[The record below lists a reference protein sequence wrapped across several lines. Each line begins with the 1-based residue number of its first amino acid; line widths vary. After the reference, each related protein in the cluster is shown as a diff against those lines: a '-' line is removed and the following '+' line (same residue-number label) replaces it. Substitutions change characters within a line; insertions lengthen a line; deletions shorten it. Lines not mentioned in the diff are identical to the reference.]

1 MKHPFLRLAL
11 FLAIFVAGFVPQP
24 AAQGENPI
32 AWSLAAPRD
41 LKVKPGA
48 QFEISLT
55 ATIDEGWHL
64 YAISQGPPVI
74 PTRITL
80 PAGQRFTLA
89 AAPVGPEPKRE
100 HDPNFGMETEFYDSS
115 ATFTL
120 PIQAAADA
128 PGGRQRVEVHVR
140 FQTCNDRLCLP
151 PRTDKL
157 AVEVMVVGGTPASS
171 GTPSGSATSPAP
183 NAPTSATPS
192 APAPAGK
199 PAPATERSAPNAERP
214 TSAAPESSAPATV
227 GKRSPAPVT
236 PVREGAAAAAQGAP
250 IAVTA
255 GQAGDLWAFIW
266 LAMTVGALSL
276 LTPCVFPM
284 VPITVSY
291 FTNHAAGSRRAAVG
305 NAFVYSTGIILTFTA
320 LGMLLALVA
329 GASGLNR
336 FAANPWINLLI
347 AAIFLGFA
355 MNLFGAY
362 ELTPPAALLTRLDS
376 FTRREG
382 GSRFIGTLLM
392 GLTFTLTSFTCTAP
406 FIGTLL
412 VMASQGSWKWP
423 LIGMLAFSTVF
434 ALPFFI
440 LALLPQ
446 FMSHL
451 PRAGGWLNAVKVS
464 MGFLEVAAA
473 MKFLSNVDLVWGWNI
488 FTREAVLATWVAL
501 GVLLCLYL
509 LGNFRL
515 THDSATERI
524 GAWRLGWAIVSLAVT
539 VYLVTGLFGRRL
551 GELEAFLPPAT
562 GTTASRGAGTL
573 EGELAWIVNDYDS
586 ALAAASKEQ
595 RLVLIDFTG
604 YTCTNCRWMEANM
617 FPRPEVRAELE
628 RFVRVKLYTDGEG
641 ELYEKHQQFQAA
653 TFGTVALPLYAV
665 MSIEGRPLA
674 TFPGLTRKPEEFIAF
689 LRSPVTGN

>member
-1 MKHPFLRLAL
+1 MKHRFLRLVLL
-11 FLAIFVAGFVPQP
+11 FLLLGAGVMPET
-24 AAQGENPI
+24 AAQGENPVR
-32 AWSLAAPRD
+32 WSLAAPRD
-41 LKVKPGA
+41 LEVKPGGR
-48 QFEISLT
+48 FELALT

-64 YAISQGPPVI
+64 YALSQGPPVI
-74 PTRITL
+74 PTRITV
-80 PAGQRFTLA
+80 PAGQRFSLA
-89 AAPVGPEPKRE
+89 APPAGPDPRRE
-100 HDPNFGMETEFYDSS
+100 HDPNFDMETEFYDTS
-115 ATFTL
+115 ATFTV
-120 PIQAAADA
+120 PILAAPDT
-128 PGGRQRVEVHVR
+128 PGGRQRAEVHVR

-151 PRTDKL
+151 PRIEKL
-157 AVEVMVVGGTPASS
+157 AVDVMVVGTTTTQGTGAAPVAPP
-171 GTPSGSATSPAP
+171 PSTQ
-183 NAPTSATPS
+183 
-192 APAPAGK
+192 
-199 PAPATERSAPNAERP
+199 RP
-214 TSAAPESSAPATV
+214 TSAGGETSPATV
-227 GKRSPAPVT
+227 GKPTGSGEASSVAAPAPASTAPSAPVT
-236 PVREGAAAAAQGAP
+236 AREPVTAAREGAAAAAQGAP
-250 IAVTA
+250 IVVGTA

-291 FTNHAAGSRRAAVG
+291 FTNHAAENRRAAVG
-305 NAFVYSTGIILTFTA
+305 NAFVYSAGIILTFTA
-320 LGMLLALVA
+320 LGMLLALVV

-382 GSRFIGTLLM
+382 GSRFAGTLLM

-423 LIGMLAFSTVF
+423 LIGMLAFSAVF

-446 FMSHL
+446 LMSHL

-473 MKFLSNVDLVWGWNI
+473 MKFVSNVDLVWGWNI
-488 FTREAVLATWVAL
+488 FTREVVLATWVAL

-515 THDSATERI
+515 THDSPTERI
-524 GAWRLGWAIVSLAVT
+524 GPWRLGWAIVSLAVT
-539 VYLVTGLFGRRL
+539 VHLVTGLFGRRL
-551 GELEAFLPPAT
+551 GELESFLPPAT
-562 GTTASRGAGTL
+562 GTAADRGAGTL

-617 FPRPEVRAELE
+617 FPRPEIRAELE

-641 ELYEKHQQFQAA
+641 ELYEKHQQFQAT

-665 MSIEGRPLA
+665 MSVDGRPLA

-689 LRSPVTGN
+689 LRTPVATN

>member
-1 MKHPFLRLAL
+1 MKHPFLRIAL
-11 FLAIFVAGFVPQP
+11 LLGFMIGGSAPHS

-32 AWSLAAPRD
+32 TWSLAASRN

-48 QFEISLT
+48 QFEVVVT

-64 YAISQGPPVI
+64 YALSQGPPVI

-80 PAGQRFTLA
+80 PAGQRFSLA
-89 AAPVGPEPKRE
+89 APPVGPDPKRE
-100 HDPNFGMETEFYDSS
+100 HDPNFGMETEFYDTS
-115 ATFTL
+115 AAFTV
-120 PIQAAADA
+120 PILAAPDT

-151 PRTDKL
+151 PRIDKL
-157 AVEVMVVGGTPASS
+157 AVDVMVVGSPASAS
-171 GTPSGSATSPAP
+171 PSAT
-183 NAPTSATPS
+183 TT
-192 APAPAGK
+192 AGK
-199 PAPATERSAPNAERP
+199 PAPPPSNSAGSE
-214 TSAAPESSAPATV
+214 TSPATV
-227 GKRSPAPVT
+227 GKPPAPSAPSQAPIAQPRAPSAV
-236 PVREGAAAAAQGAP
+236 AAAQGAP
-250 IAVTA
+250 IVVGTA

-305 NAFVYSTGIILTFTA
+305 NAFVYSAGIILTFTA
-320 LGMLLALVA
+320 LGMLLALVV

-423 LIGMLAFSTVF
+423 LVGMLAFSTVF
-434 ALPFFI
+434 ALPFFV

-464 MGFLEVAAA
+464 MGFLEIAAA
-473 MKFLSNVDLVWGWNI
+473 MKFVSNVDLVWGWNI
-488 FTREAVLATWVAL
+488 FTREVVLATWVAL

-524 GAWRLGWAIVSLAVT
+524 GPWRLGWAILSLAVT
-539 VYLVTGLFGRRL
+539 VHLVTGLFGRRL
-551 GELEAFLPPAT
+551 GELESFLPPAT
-562 GTTASRGAGTL
+562 GTAADRGAGTL
-573 EGELAWIVNDYDS
+573 EGELAWIVNDYDA

-617 FPRPEVRAELE
+617 FPRPEIRAELE
-628 RFVRVKLYTDGEG
+628 KFVRVKLYTDGEG
-641 ELYEKHQQFQAA
+641 ELYEKHQQFQAT

-665 MSIEGRPLA
+665 MSIDGRPLA
-674 TFPGLTRKPEEFIAF
+674 TVPGLTRKPEEFIAF
-689 LRSPVTGN
+689 LRASVATN

>member
-1 MKHPFLRLAL
+1 MKHPFLRFALLLGSLVGLA
-11 FLAIFVAGFVPQP
+11 PHT

-32 AWSLAAPRD
+32 TWSLAAPRD

-48 QFEISLT
+48 QFEVELT
-55 ATIDEGWHL
+55 AAIQDGWHL
-64 YAISQGPPVI
+64 YSTTQATGGPI
-74 PTRITL
+74 PTRITV
-80 PAGQRFTLA
+80 PPGQFSLA
-89 AAPVGPEPKRE
+89 APPAGPEPKRE

-120 PIQAAADA
+120 PIQAAADT

-151 PRTDKL
+151 PRIDKL
-157 AVEVMVVGGTPASS
+157 AVDVMVVGATPAASPPAPTAQAS
-171 GTPSGSATSPAP
+171 TPSPERSASPAP
-183 NAPTSATPS
+183 SPVSS
-192 APAPAGK
+192 
-199 PAPATERSAPNAERP
+199 AERP
-214 TSAAPESSAPATV
+214 AAPSPSSIPTGFGEASRAP
-227 GKRSPAPVT
+227 SPAPVT
-236 PVREGAAAAAQGAP
+236 PTREGAAAAAQGAP
-250 IAVTA
+250 IAVGTA

-291 FTNHAAGSRRAAVG
+291 FTNHAAENRRAAVG

-320 LGMLLALVA
+320 LGMLLALVV

-406 FIGTLL
+406 FVGTLL

-423 LIGMLAFSTVF
+423 LLGMLAFSTVF

-473 MKFLSNVDLVWGWNI
+473 MKFISNVDLVWGWNI
-488 FTREAVLATWVAL
+488 FTREVVLATWVAL

-509 LGNFRL
+509 VGSFRL
-515 THDSATERI
+515 THDSPTERI
-524 GAWRLGWAIVSLAVT
+524 GAWRLGAAIVSLAVT
-539 VYLVTGLFGRRL
+539 VHLVTGLFGTRL
-551 GELEAFLPPAT
+551 GELESFLPPAA
-562 GTTASRGAGTL
+562 GGSAGRGSGTL
-573 EGELAWIVNDYDS
+573 EGELAWVVNDYDS
-586 ALAAASKEQ
+586 ALAAAAKEQ

-617 FPRPEVRAELE
+617 FPRPEIRAELE

-641 ELYEKHQQFQAA
+641 ELYEKHQQFQAT

-665 MSIEGRPLA
+665 MSPEGRPLA

-689 LRSPVTGN
+689 LRSPVSN

>member
-1 MKHPFLRLAL
+1 MKRSLTLLLAT
-11 FLAIFVAGFVPQP
+11 LAIAATSGGPA

-32 AWSLAAPRD
+32 LWSLRAPGD
-41 LKVKPGA
+41 LEVKPGGR
-48 QFEISLT
+48 FDLELT
-55 ATIDEGWHL
+55 AAIQDGWHL
-64 YAISQGPPVI
+64 YSTSQPPGGPT
-74 PTRITL
+74 PTRITV
-80 PAGQRFTLA
+80 PPGQPFRLE
-89 AAPVGPEPKRE
+89 AAPAGPEPKRE
-100 HDPNFGMETEFYDSS
+100 HDPNFGMETEFYDG
-115 ATFTL
+115 
-120 PIQAAADA
+120 AAAFVVPIAVAPDA
-128 PGGRQRVEVHVR
+128 PGGTQKVEVHVR

-157 AVEVMVVGGTPASS
+157 VAQVGVIGAARVTKPAAAEAPGKPAS
-171 GTPSGSATSPAP
+171 AE
-183 NAPTSATPS
+183 
-192 APAPAGK
+192 APAGK
-199 PAPATERSAPNAERP
+199 P
-214 TSAAPESSAPATV
+214 TSAEASGGKPAAAEASAGKPSAESRTPAE
-227 GKRSPAPVT
+227 T
-236 PVREGAAAAAQGAP
+236 PRAGAAAVAQGAP
-250 IAVTA
+250 IAVGA
-255 GQAGDLWAFIW
+255 PGQSTDLWAFIW

-291 FTNHAAGSRRAAVG
+291 FTNHAAGSRRGAVG
-305 NAFVYSTGIILTFTA
+305 NAFVYSAGIILTFTA
-320 LGMLLALVA
+320 LGMLLALVV

-347 AAIFLGFA
+347 AGIFLGFA

-362 ELTPPAALLTRLDS
+362 ELTPPATLLTRLDS

-406 FIGTLL
+406 FVGTLL

-423 LIGMLAFSTVF
+423 LLGMLAFSTVF
-434 ALPFFI
+434 ALPFFL

-446 FMSHL
+446 FMSRL

-473 MKFLSNVDLVWGWNI
+473 MKFLSNVDLVWGWNL
-488 FTREAVLATWVAL
+488 FTREVVLATWVAL
-501 GVLLCLYL
+501 GLLLCLYL
-509 LGNFRL
+509 LGSFRL
-515 THDSATERI
+515 THDSPAERI
-524 GAWRLGWAIVSLAVT
+524 GAWRLGAAILSLAVT
-539 VYLVTGLFGRRL
+539 VHLVTGLFGTRL

-562 GTTASRGAGTL
+562 GTASERGAGTL
-573 EGELAWIVNDYDS
+573 QGELPWIVNDYEQ
-586 ALAAASKEQ
+586 ALATAAREQ

-617 FPRPEVRAELE
+617 FPKPDVRTELE

-641 ELYEKHQQFQAA
+641 EKYEKHQQFQAT

-665 MSIEGRPLA
+665 MSAEGRPLA
-674 TFPGLTRKPEEFIAF
+674 TFPGLTRNPQEFISF
-689 LRSPVTGN
+689 LKGPLGAN

>member
-1 MKHPFLRLAL
+1 MKHLFLRLAL
-11 FLAIFVAGFVPQP
+11 ILGFFVGLAPHT

-32 AWSLAAPRD
+32 TWSLAAARD
-41 LKVKPGA
+41 LKVRPGG
-48 QFEISLT
+48 QFEVVLT

-64 YAISQGPPVI
+64 YSTSQAPGGPI
-74 PTRITL
+74 PTRITV
-80 PAGQRFTLA
+80 PPGQPFTLA
-89 AAPVGPEPKRE
+89 AAPAGPEPKRE
-100 HDPNFGMETEFYDSS
+100 HDPNFGMETEFYEAS
-115 ATFTL
+115 AAFSL
-120 PIQAAADA
+120 PIQAASTA

-157 AVEVMVVGGTPASS
+157 AVEVMVVGAETAVSPTQPTGKAPPAPSAQRPAPSAEPPASAPPSPASISTGS
-171 GTPSGSATSPAP
+171 GEAGSAPSP
-183 NAPTSATPS
+183 S
-192 APAPAGK
+192 
-199 PAPATERSAPNAERP
+199 
-214 TSAAPESSAPATV
+214 
-227 GKRSPAPVT
+227 PVT
-236 PVREGAAAAAQGAP
+236 PARAGAAAAAQGAP
-250 IAVTA
+250 IAVTP
-255 GQAGDLWAFIW
+255 GGTGDIWAFIW
-266 LAMTVGALSL
+266 LAITVGALSL

-305 NAFVYSTGIILTFTA
+305 NALVYSIGIILTFTA
-320 LGMLLALVA
+320 LGMLLALVV

-347 AAIFLGFA
+347 AAIFLSFA

-362 ELTPPAALLTRLDS
+362 ELTPPAALLTKLDA

-382 GSRFIGTLLM
+382 GSRFVGTLLM

-406 FIGTLL
+406 FVGTLL

-434 ALPFFI
+434 ALPFFV

-446 FMSHL
+446 FMARL

-464 MGFLEVAAA
+464 MGFLEIAAA
-473 MKFLSNVDLVWGWNI
+473 MKFISNVDLVWGWNI
-488 FTREAVLATWVAL
+488 FTREVVLATWVAL

-509 LGNFRL
+509 LGSFRL
-515 THDSATERI
+515 THDSPTERI
-524 GAWRLGWAIVSLAVT
+524 GAWRLGAAILSLAVT
-539 VYLVTGLFGRRL
+539 VHLVTGLFGTRL
-551 GELEAFLPPAT
+551 GELESFLPPAT
-562 GTTASRGAGTL
+562 GASASRGAGTL
-573 EGELAWIVNDYDS
+573 EGELAWIVNDYDT
-586 ALAAASKEQ
+586 ALATAAKEQ
-595 RLVLIDFTG
+595 RLLLIDFTG

-628 RFVRVKLYTDGEG
+628 RFVRVRLYTDGEG
-641 ELYEKHQQFQAA
+641 EKYEKHQQFQAT
-653 TFGTVALPLYAV
+653 TFGTVALPLYVV
-665 MSIEGRPLA
+665 MSPEGRPLA

-689 LRSPVTGN
+689 LRSPVTTN